1 MSELDLIERITESAV
16 RRDGTLLGVGD
27 DAAVL
32 AGAPGIVVTTDVLV
46 EDVHFRRAT
55 TPMRDLGHKALAV
68 NLSDLAAMGAD
79 PRAALVGLVVP
90 PGGLEAADHDA
101 LRAGMDELAAAH
113 GVTIA
118 GGDLTSGP
126 AMVLAVTAIGVLD
139 DPASAVTRT
148 GAMDGDVLVVTGPL
162 GGAAAGLALL
172 DGRIAPPDPAAA
184 AALVDAHRRP
194 VPRVGFG
201 RALRRIGA
209 HAMLDCSDGLIVDA
223 GRMASASGVRLEI
236 ALEAVPLA
244 PGVARAAAALGH
256 EADLFAATGG
266 DDYELIVA
274 MAPDDVPRA
283 RAAGVDLHLVGNVCA
298 GEPSLTLTRHGR
310 TVETPARPGWVHD
323 V

>member
-16 RRDGTLLGVGD
+16 VRDGTLLGVGD

-32 AGAPGIVVTTDVLV
+32 AGAPGVVVTTDVMV

-90 PGGLEAADHDA
+90 PGGLEVADHDA

-148 GAMDGDVLVVTGPL
+148 GAVDGDVLAVTGPL

-172 DGRIAPPDPAAA
+172 DGRIAPPEAATG

-201 RALRRIGA
+201 RALRRTGA

-244 PGVARAAAALGH
+244 PGVARVAAALGR

-274 MAPDDVPRA
+274 MAPADVPRA
-283 RAAGVDLHLVGNVCA
+283 RAAGVELHLVGHVRA
-298 GEPSLTLTRHGR
+298 GGPSLTLARHGR

>member
-1 MSELDLIERITESAV
+1 MSELDLIERITESAI

-55 TPMRDLGHKALAV
+55 TSLHDLGHKALAV

-79 PRAALVGLVVP
+79 PRAAVVGLVVP
-90 PGGLEAADHDA
+90 PSGLAAVDHDA
-101 LRAGMDELAAAH
+101 LRAGMEDLAATH

-126 AMVLAVTAIGVLD
+126 ALVLAVTAIGVLD
-139 DPASAVTRT
+139 DPASAVTRAGAVAGDVVAVT
-148 GAMDGDVLVVTGPL
+148 GAL

-172 DGRIAPPDPAAA
+172 EGRAAPPDPDTG

-194 VPRVGFG
+194 TPRIDFG
-201 RALRRIGA
+201 RALRRLGA
-209 HAMLDCSDGLIVDA
+209 HAMLDCSDGLLVDT
-223 GRMASASGVRLEI
+223 GRMASASGVRIEI
-236 ALEAVPLA
+236 ALDAVPLA
-244 PGVARAAAALGH
+244 PGVARIALALGA

-274 MAPDDVPRA
+274 MAPADVPRA
-283 RAAGVDLHLVGNVCA
+283 RAEGVVVHPIGHVREGT
-298 GEPSLTLTRHGR
+298 PSVALTRKGDA
-310 TVETPARPGWVHD
+310 VAAPARGGWLHHV
-323 V
+323 